1 MAMTRGQFQRELF
14 PGIRELIF
22 RGFNEF
28 PEQYSQIFNVQG
40 SSSAMEE
47 DTSIAGVGL
56 FVRTPEQVEA
66 AEDQFYP
73 GYSKRYVHEDY
84 TLSIGASHQVR
95 RDDKSGFWR
104 ERAPDLG
111 FSARQTK
118 EILHAD
124 VFNSNT
130 TGPDGVALFAS
141 NHPNIRGGT
150 QSNILSPAGT
160 LSVLSLR
167 LCLTAFRKFY
177 DDTGVRKRM
186 LKPTRLVVP
195 PDEEYNAKEILQ
207 SAGRPDTANRADNVI
222 KGALTEFVYDYLTDT
237 NNFYILADKSQHKL
251 KSFNREAFD
260 VREFF
265 DDKTRMNWV
274 QAAMAFSY
282 GFSHWIGTYASLPA

>member
-1 MAMTRGQFQRELF
+1 
-14 PGIRELIF
+14 
-22 RGFNEF
+22 
-28 PEQYSQIFNVQG
+28 
-40 SSSAMEE
+40 
-47 DTSIAGVGL
+47 
-56 FVRTPEQVEA
+56 
-66 AEDQFYP
+66 
-73 GYSKRYVHEDY
+73 
-84 TLSIGASHQVR
+84 
-95 RDDKSGFWR
+95 
-104 ERAPDLG
+104 
-111 FSARQTK
+111 
-118 EILHAD
+118 
-124 VFNSNT
+124 
-130 TGPDGVALFAS
+130 
-141 NHPNIRGGT
+141 
-150 QSNILSPAGT
+150 
-160 LSVLSLR
+160 
-167 LCLTAFRKFY
+167 
-177 DDTGVRKRM
+177 M